1 MSVESSVSED
11 GTGGSPS
18 EREALSA
25 QTEFLWQAL
34 KETASL
40 VMKASAFYLAAM
52 AAILGF
58 VLSHPLAPQ
67 FRVRALWIVTTV
79 SLLFIIAVGA
89 VGWGLWTGVRDLQ
102 SAQEMLSADAFA
114 KLRLHR
120 FFARAR
126 VVFWVVTI
134 TTLLTLV
141 ILLTAIGRS
150 LLE

>member
-1 MSVESSVSED
+1 MSADNHLQQVT
-11 GTGGSPS
+11 TGGSPTD
-18 EREALSA
+18 RAALYA

-34 KETASL
+34 KETADL

-52 AAILGF
+52 AAILGYVF
-58 VLSHPLAPQ
+58 SHPLAPP
-67 FRVRALWIVTTV
+67 FRVTACWVVTTV
-79 SLLFIIAVGA
+79 TLLFIIAVGA

-102 SAQEMLSADAFA
+102 SAQEILSAEGFA

-126 VVFWVVTI
+126 VVFWIVT
-134 TTLLTLV
+134 TSTLLTLV
-141 ILLTAIGRS
+141 ILMVAISRS

>member
-1 MSVESSVSED
+1 MSGESPMPQEAA
-11 GTGGSPS
+11 GGSPS
-18 EREALSA
+18 EREALYA
-25 QTEFLWQAL
+25 QTEFIWQAL
-34 KETASL
+34 KETADL

-52 AAILGF
+52 AAILGY
-58 VLSHPLAPQ
+58 VLSRPLAPL
-67 FRVRALWIVTTV
+67 FRIRVLWVVITVT
-79 SLLFIIAVGA
+79 LLFIIAVGA

-126 VVFWVVTI
+126 VVFWIVT
-134 TTLLTLV
+134 TATLLTLV
-141 ILLTAIGRS
+141 ILLIAIGLS

>member
-1 MSVESSVSED
+1 MSAESPVLQD
-11 GTGGSPS
+11 ATGGGPS
-18 EREALSA
+18 EREALNT

-34 KETASL
+34 KETANL

-52 AAILGF
+52 AAILGYVF
-58 VLSHPLAPQ
+58 SHPLAPQ
-67 FRVRALWIVTTV
+67 FRVRSLWILMTV

-89 VGWGLWTGVRDLQ
+89 VGWGLWTGVRDLE

-114 KLRLHR
+114 KLRLHQ

-126 VVFWVVTI
+126 IVFWVVTA